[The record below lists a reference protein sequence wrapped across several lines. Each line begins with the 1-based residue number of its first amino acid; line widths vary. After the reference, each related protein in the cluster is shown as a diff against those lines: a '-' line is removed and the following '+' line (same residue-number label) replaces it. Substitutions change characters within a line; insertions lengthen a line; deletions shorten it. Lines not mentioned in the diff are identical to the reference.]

1 MIVRFSPA
9 FDKAFSK
16 LSTDDQELSIDMI
29 ELFKEDPYHPTLRN
43 HQLKGL
49 MSGKRSISVRDDL
62 RIIFI
67 ER

>member
-29 ELFKEDPYHPTLRN
+29 ELFKEFKTRHPEYKKSTHGYSSNNSLEIKKNR
-43 HQLKGL
+43 
-49 MSGKRSISVRDDL
+49 
-62 RIIFI
+62 
-67 ER
+67 